1 LITSKTAIAQIEQAQ
16 WWGFSGVA
24 KHNPFA
30 AIAHGHSL
38 AEAIVDAIR
47 EPLLVLDP
55 DLRVIAASRSF
66 YRTFAVMPRKTEG
79 RLLFELGDGQWN
91 IPGLRTVLEDIIPK
105 RRTVEAYE
113 VEHEF
118 PSIGQRVMLL
128 NARRVFDEDGTAS
141 AILLAIED
149 VTRRRQAEHEKDDL
163 LQQKEILLQEMQHRV
178 ANSLQIIASI
188 LLLKAR
194 TVQSEETRLHLQDAH
209 QRVMSVATVQQQLH
223 ASGLNER
230 IEIGPYLCK
239 LCDSLA
245 ASMIGERRP
254 LSIKVQASSGGAVSS
269 EAVSLGLIVTEL
281 VINALKHGF
290 QGEEQ
295 GEILVSYGAQASG
308 WRLSVSDNGA
318 GVQDADGEPP
328 HTGLGTS
335 IVEALAQQLK
345 ATVEKSSGPEGTSV
359 TITAAEHQ

>member
-1 LITSKTAIAQIEQAQ
+1 M
-16 WWGFSGVA
+16 A
-24 KHNPFA
+24 KRNPFA
-30 AIAHGHSL
+30 AIAHGHEL

-55 DLRVIAASRSF
+55 DLRVIVASRSF
-66 YRTFAVMPRKTEG
+66 YRTFAVTPRKTEG
-79 RLLFELGDGQWN
+79 RQLFELGDGQWN
-91 IPGLRTVLEDIIPK
+91 IPGLRILLEDVIPK

-118 PSIGQRVMLL
+118 PTIGRRVMLL
-128 NARRVFDEDGTAS
+128 NARRVFDENGSAS

-149 VTRRRQAEHEKDDL
+149 VTRRRETEREKDEL

-209 QRVMSVATVQQQLH
+209 QRVMSVATVQQQLQ
-223 ASGLNER
+223 ASGLNES
-230 IEIGPYLCK
+230 IEVGQLCA
-239 LCDSLA
+239 SLA
-245 ASMIGERRP
+245 ASMIGDRRP
-254 LSIKVQASSGGAVSS
+254 LAIKVPATSGRAVSA

-290 QGEEQ
+290 QGEEE
-295 GEILVSYGAQASG
+295 GEILVRYNVKDTG
-308 WRLSVSDNGA
+308 WRLSVSDSGSGA
-318 GVQDADGEPP
+318 QEESGEAPY
-328 HTGLGTS
+328 TGLGTS
-335 IVEALAQQLK
+335 IVEALAHQLN
-345 ATVEKSSGPEGTSV
+345 ATVQKASGNRGTTV
-359 TITAAEHQ
+359 TITAPAVRS

>member
-1 LITSKTAIAQIEQAQ
+1 MATKR
-16 WWGFSGVA
+16 
-24 KHNPFA
+24 NPFA
-30 AIAHGHSL
+30 AIAHGHDL

-66 YRTFAVMPRKTEG
+66 YRTFAVTPRKTEG
-79 RLLFELGDGQWN
+79 RLLFELGDGEWN
-91 IPGLRTVLEDIIPK
+91 IPGLRKVLEDIIPK

-118 PSIGQRVMLL
+118 PSIGRRVMLL
-128 NARRVFDEDGTAS
+128 NARRVFDEDGSAS

-149 VTRRRQAEHEKDDL
+149 VTRRREAEREKDEL

-194 TVQSEETRLHLQDAH
+194 TVQSEETRHHLRDAH
-209 QRVMSVATVQQQLH
+209 QRVMSVATVQEQLH

-230 IEIGPYLCK
+230 IEIGPYLTK
-239 LCDSLA
+239 LCASLA
-245 ASMIGERRP
+245 ASMVGERRP
-254 LSIKVQASSGGAVSS
+254 LSIKVQATSGRAGSS

-290 QGEEQ
+290 PSGEK
-295 GEILVSYGAQASG
+295 GEILVKYEAQNSG
-308 WRLSVSDNGA
+308 WQLSVSDNGS
-318 GVQDADGEPP
+318 GPQDAAGEPP
-328 HTGLGTS
+328 HMGLGTS
-335 IVEALAQQLK
+335 IVEALAHQLGG
-345 ATVEKSSGPEGTSV
+345 VVHKSSGPQGTTV
-359 TITAAEHQ
+359 TITAPAVRSAGA